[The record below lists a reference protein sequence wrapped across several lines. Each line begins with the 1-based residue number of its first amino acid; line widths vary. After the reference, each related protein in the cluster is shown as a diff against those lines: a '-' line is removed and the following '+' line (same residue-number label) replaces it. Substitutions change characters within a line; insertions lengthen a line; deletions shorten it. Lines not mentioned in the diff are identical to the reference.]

1 MFKVAV
7 NVAVDAELIPRNRFT
22 KVVINDE
29 EREEPNV
36 LNIQQ
41 LNRLLEIAEL
51 AEPLTS
57 YAIRVW
63 SSGILLE
70 DGEQLKESGYVFIS
84 SHTKEP
90 YADNCL
96 FYAFK
101 RLSEKMG
108 ILVFILGDF

>member
-29 EREEPNV
+29 EREEPKV

-51 AEPLTS
+51 A
-57 YAIRVW
+57 
-63 SSGILLE
+63 
-70 DGEQLKESGYVFIS
+70 
-84 SHTKEP
+84 
-90 YADNCL
+90 
-96 FYAFK
+96 FYF
-101 RLSEKMG
+101 RGFLRRRTE
-108 ILVFILGDF
+108 V

>member
-1 MFKVAV
+1 M
-7 NVAVDAELIPRNRFT
+7 AVDAELIPRNRFT

-70 DGEQLKESGYVFIS
+70 DGEQLKESGYVFIFFHILKS
-84 SHTKEP
+84 RMQITVYFMHSNV
-90 YADNCL
+90 YQ
-96 FYAFK
+96 K
-101 RLSEKMG
+101 RW
-108 ILVFILGDF
+108 VF

>member
-1 MFKVAV
+1 MFKVTV

-70 DGEQLKESGYVFIS
+70 DGEQLKESG

-108 ILVFILGDF
+108 I